1 MFVLQH
7 TSICPNFIFIV
18 LRIQLPLCSND
29 HDDVTDLEICG
40 FHKNTNSRYLK
51 KKTLFLL
58 QIKKNHLSYIEDYF
72 MAKNSVAVEVT
83 FKHFFPAGTRNLQH

>member
-1 MFVLQH
+1 MLEMFVLQH

-18 LRIQLPLCSND
+18 LRIQLPLCSNA

-58 QIKKNHLSYIEDYF
+58 QIKKIIYHILRITLWQ
-72 MAKNSVAVEVT
+72 KIV
-83 FKHFFPAGTRNLQH
+83 LQ